1 MNINEGLTTGPNGPE
16 MQVSDEAL
24 AAQAKIRAQ
33 TRETHAVPESNG
45 AAIRHALLEGPVV
58 ETDIRAGLTSAA
70 DVDRHGH
77 TAAERAQI
85 RAEHEA
91 FVRSPEGQKLQ
102 ADAEAAQLAADD
114 QALELATFRR
124 GALLEQFLMADSTSE
139 QAFAWS
145 HMDEVARADARE
157 QFLLDDQD
165 IAYLEEEAQLGVAE
179 AQEAD
184 NIAHA
189 FQSAVANV
197 NSRRDAFD
205 QLAAERGLDPDSPQA
220 QQWLNGLA
228 AFAEQAGANLHQLDG
243 EQFAAVLRGAEATIQ
258 GTVKSQHDAAF
269 KRALLDTDDT
279 SISGGLSTLG
289 AMGWQDVQP
298 RPDIAPQPVDFA
310 KVVRAMRG
318 NAGETAEEV
327 RASVVGESAMSADY
341 RRVQA
346 IGATQF
352 EATRRK
358 AAALGIDL

>member
-1 MNINEGLTTGPNGPE
+1 MNVKEGLTTGPNGPE
-16 MQVSDEAL
+16 MEVSDQAL
-24 AAQAKIRAQ
+24 AAQAQIRAQ
-33 TRETHAVPESNG
+33 TSETHSVPESNG
-45 AAIRHALLEGPVV
+45 VAIRHALLEGPVV

-85 RAEHEA
+85 KAEHEA

-124 GALLEQFLMADSTSE
+124 GALLEQFLMADTAAE
-139 QAFAWS
+139 QAFSWS
-145 HMDEVARADARE
+145 HMDEVARAEARE
-157 QFLLDDQD
+157 QFLLSDEDV
-165 IAYLEEEAQLGVAE
+165 AELEQEARLGVAE

-184 NIAHA
+184 NVALA
-189 FQSAVANV
+189 FQSAVEAV
-197 NSRRDAFD
+197 NSRRAAFE

-220 QQWLNGLA
+220 LQWLNGLA
-228 AFAEQAGANLHQLDG
+228 AFAEQAGANLTQLDG
-243 EQFAAVLRGAEATIQ
+243 EQFAAAMRGAEATIQ
-258 GTVKSQHDAAF
+258 GTVKSQQDAAF

-279 SISGGLSTLG
+279 SITGGLTKLG
-289 AMGWQDVQP
+289 ANGWQHIEP
-298 RPDIAPQPVDFA
+298 RPDIKPQPVDFA
-310 KVVRAMRG
+310 KVVRAMNG
-318 NAGETAEEV
+318 NVGETAEQV
-327 RASVVGESAMSADY
+327 RASVASETAMSADY

-352 EATRRK
+352 ETTRRK